1 MVKALRGDDGVW
13 CCDQG
18 TLRDLAYGYY
28 KSLFTS
34 CGVDCSNY
42 LIRGFFPPIDVQS
55 LLPLTAPVLDE
66 EVRKVIFAMEPLKAP
81 DSIGIVSVLDCSQ
94 RLVDSYNLTLAS
106 SLGLQHARDLGV
118 RHVLVEVDSLVVVKM
133 VSDNHIASGDAL
145 TRMDSKSVGGY
156 GIFLTPPSVV
166 CEVLRQDMQSGGMVV
181 ARPLQEVQHE
191 MPTSGVG

>member
-106 SLGLQHARDLGV
+106 SL
-118 RHVLVEVDSLVVVKM
+118 VDSLVVVKM

>member
-106 SLGLQHARDLGV
+106 SL
-118 RHVLVEVDSLVVVKM
+118 
-133 VSDNHIASGDAL
+133 DAL